1 MSARR
6 SFLQCRFGSAAA
18 EMALVLPFLV
28 VLMFGGAELGY
39 YFYNEHQ
46 VVKGVRDGARY
57 AGRQSF
63 VSLNCNGGTTPSAIP
78 ADVETAIQEITRT
91 GQISGGTAR
100 VIGWV
105 NEDVTVTLECPA
117 TVITTGIYQD
127 EDNAPQVTVEATVDY
142 ASLFD
147 GVGVID
153 STYTLT
159 ASQQAAVMG
168 I

>member
-1 MSARR
+1 MSVRPSFVRCRR
-6 SFLQCRFGSAAA
+6 GSAAA

-28 VLMFGGAELGY
+28 ALMFGAAELGY
-39 YFYNEHQ
+39 YFYNQHQ
-46 VVKGVRDGARY
+46 GVKGVRDGARY

-63 VSLNCNGGTTPSAIP
+63 VSLNCNGGTASAIP

-100 VIGWV
+100 VVNWV
-105 NEDVTVTLECPA
+105 NTDVTVTLECPDTA
-117 TVITTGIYQD
+117 ITTGIYKN
-127 EDNAPQVTVEATVDY
+127 EDNAPQVTVAATVAYD
-142 ASLFD
+142 SLFD
-147 GVGVID
+147 GVGFID
-153 STYTLT
+153 STYTLS

>member
-6 SFLQCRFGSAAA
+6 SFLRCRSGSAAA
-18 EMALVLPFLV
+18 EMALVVPFLV
-28 VLMFGGAELGY
+28 LLLFGGIELGY
-39 YFYNEHQ
+39 YFYNQHQ
-46 VVKGVRDGARY
+46 VVKGVRDGARF

-63 VSLNCNGGTTPSAIP
+63 IGLNCSGGTPSTIP
-78 ADVETAIQEITRT
+78 TDIETAIKEVTRT
-91 GQISGGTAR
+91 GQVSGGTAR
-100 VIGWV
+100 VPGWV
-105 NEDVTVTLECPA
+105 NGDIVVAVTCPA
-117 TVITTGIYQD
+117 TPITTGIYRN
-127 EDNAPQVTVEATVDY
+127 EANAPQVNVTATVSY

-153 STYTLT
+153 STYTLS

>member
-1 MSARR
+1 
-6 SFLQCRFGSAAA
+6 
-18 EMALVLPFLV
+18 MALVLPFLV

-39 YFYNEHQ
+39 YFYNQHQ

-63 VSLNCNGGTTPSAIP
+63 VSLNCDTPSTIP
-78 ADVETAIQEITRT
+78 SDVETAIKEITRT

-100 VIGWV
+100 VPGWV
-105 NEDVTVTLECPA
+105 NGDITVTVTCPA
-117 TVITTGIYQD
+117 TAITTGIYQ
-127 EDNAPQVTVEATVDY
+127 EETNAPQVNVAASVSYD
-142 ASLFD
+142 SLFD

-153 STYTLT
+153 STYTLS

>member
-1 MSARR
+1 MSKRR
-6 SFLQCRFGSAAA
+6 SLFRCRSGSAAA

-28 VLMFGGAELGY
+28 VLLFGGAELGY
-39 YFYNEHQ
+39 YFYNQHQ

-63 VSLNCNGGTTPSAIP
+63 VSLNCDGGVTPSVIP
-78 ADVETAIQEITRT
+78 NDVETAIQEITRT
-91 GQISGGTAR
+91 GRISGGTAR

-105 NEDVTVTLECPA
+105 TEDVTVTLECPA
-117 TVITTGIYQD
+117 TAITTGIYQD
-127 EDNAPQVTVEATVDY
+127 EDNAPQVTVQATVDY
-142 ASLFD
+142 ESLFD

-153 STYTLT
+153 STYTLS